1 MSLKTFLRGAGA
13 AGLAALMIGQSGT
26 AFADPLGLGGKSDD
40 EWRFSVQPYLFAP
53 VSTTGTSTV
62 DGGSVDLDL
71 GLKDLLD
78 HLNFMASGRVEAWK
92 GDFGLIIDTFYVN
105 IGGDEAIGLPGP
117 AGGSVGVDVD
127 MKQLWFDLL
136 GAYRVAHGAYDE
148 TGRRYAIDLQ
158 AGVRYNRLRQKVD
171 ADLSLDIGPAPG
183 IQTSLG
189 GTEDWF
195 EPVVGVRGMAQ
206 ISDRWTIGA
215 RADFGGFGVSND
227 SLQWKVITG
236 FDYRA
241 WERTSVK
248 FGWQFYGIDYSTNRS
263 DGKFAYDI
271 FQHGPYMALTY
282 RLF

>member
-1 MSLKTFLRGAGA
+1 MGLKTYLRGAGA
-13 AGLAALMIGQSGT
+13 AGLAALMIGQSGM
-26 AFADPLGLGGKSDD
+26 AFADPLGLGGASDD

-62 DGGSVDLDL
+62 AGGSVDLDL
-71 GLKDLLD
+71 NLKDLLD

-105 IGGDEAIGLPGP
+105 IGGDESIGLPGP
-117 AGGSVGVDVD
+117 AGGTVGVDVD
-127 MKQLWFDLL
+127 MKQFWFDLL

-148 TGRRYAIDLQ
+148 TGRRYSIDLQ
-158 AGVRYNRLRQKVD
+158 AGVRYNRLRQEID
-171 ADLSLDIGPAPG
+171 ADVSVDIGPG
-183 IQTSLG
+183 FGFQKSLG

-195 EPVVGVRGMAQ
+195 EPVVGVRGVAE
-206 ISDRWTIGA
+206 ISDRWTIAA
-215 RADFGGFGVSND
+215 RADFGGFGVGGD
-227 SLQWKVITG
+227 DLQWKVIAG

-263 DGKFAYDI
+263 DGKFAYDV
-271 FQHGPYMALTY
+271 FMTGPYMALTF
-282 RLF
+282 RF

>member
-1 MSLKTFLRGAGA
+1 MGLKTYLGRAGA
-13 AGLAALMIGQSGT
+13 AGLAALMIGQSGI

-62 DGGSVDLDL
+62 AGGSVDLDL
-71 GLKDLLD
+71 NLKDLLNY
-78 HLNFMASGRVEAWK
+78 LNFMASGRVEAWK
-92 GDFGLIIDTFYVN
+92 GDFGLIIDAYYVN
-105 IGGDEAIGLPGP
+105 IGGDETIGLP
-117 AGGSVGVDVD
+117 AGGTVGVDVD
-127 MKQLWFDLL
+127 MKQFWFDLL

-158 AGVRYNRLRQKVD
+158 AGVRYNRLRQEID
-171 ADLSLDIGPAPG
+171 ADVSVDIGPRAG
-183 IQTSLG
+183 FQKSLG

-215 RADFGGFGVSND
+215 RADFGGFGVGD
-227 SLQWKVITG
+227 DDLQWKVIAG

-263 DGKFAYDI
+263 DGKFAYDV
-271 FQHGPYMALTY
+271 FMTGPYMALTF
-282 RLF
+282 RF